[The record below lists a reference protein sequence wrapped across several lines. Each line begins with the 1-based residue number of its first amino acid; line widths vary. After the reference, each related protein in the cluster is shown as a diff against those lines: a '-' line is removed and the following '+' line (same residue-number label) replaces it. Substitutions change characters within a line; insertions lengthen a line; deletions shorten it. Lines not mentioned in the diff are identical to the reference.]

1 MSSILSF
8 SHYTTKYNIEQL
20 FSAGHPLN
28 ISLFSNKD
36 RTSASFV
43 AVTSCDGR
51 GWSAHYR
58 RETETQQ
65 KLVRLCWL
73 RVDVACCVCCHCKIN
88 IGRSKWKKK
97 KSRKFVEFRLKC
109 LPKGGW
115 FQVNFMDCWCGT
127 MNLDENIEGKNS
139 RLIGNFLV
147 QNTQRLDAE
156 HSRTRTE
163 QFTPQKLCFCNY
175 FKGIRTTQGRS
186 KHLYLPS

>member
-127 MNLDENIEGKNS
+127 MNLDENIEGKKQQINWKLS
-139 RLIGNFLV
+139 GPKHTETGCRTFSNTDRTIYPAKTMFL
-147 QNTQRLDAE
+147 QLFQRHKNNTR
-156 HSRTRTE
+156 
-163 QFTPQKLCFCNY
+163 KV
-175 FKGIRTTQGRS
+175 
-186 KHLYLPS
+186 

>member
-97 KSRKFVEFRLKC
+97 KVKEVCGVPTEMFTKRWLISSQFHGLLVWHHEFRWEYRGKKQQINWKLSG
-109 LPKGGW
+109 PKHTETGCRTFSNTDRTIYPRKTMFLQL
-115 FQVNFMDCWCGT
+115 FQRH
-127 MNLDENIEGKNS
+127 KN
-139 RLIGNFLV
+139 
-147 QNTQRLDAE
+147 NTR
-156 HSRTRTE
+156 
-163 QFTPQKLCFCNY
+163 KV
-175 FKGIRTTQGRS
+175 
-186 KHLYLPS
+186 

>member
-97 KSRKFVEFRLKC
+97 KVKEVCGVPTEMFTKRWLISSQFHGLLVWHHEFR
-109 LPKGGW
+109 W
-115 FQVNFMDCWCGT
+115 
-127 MNLDENIEGKNS
+127 EYRGKNS

-156 HSRTRTE
+156 HSRRRTE